1 MSMSSPT
8 CFHRRAIV
16 VLLCMAMACLGVSN
30 DTKIVTV
37 FNNGES
43 VGGIQVPLTFR
54 DVPTGK
60 HLAEYLS
67 TLLDVEGMYT
77 DETKTSSKAVAD
89 RVYTSTGKAVHS
101 FDDIVPNDSLYIVP
115 TGLLFVWPFIEF
127 GHRVALQSSQS
138 PTGKPIILESFNDS
152 PRVFLIHDFFTDKEA
167 DRLIERISEID
178 DDANKLKRST
188 VGHDDKGT
196 QSSVRTSENAF
207 DSTSPEAISLMKR
220 SFDLLNIGDYQE
232 SMADGLQLLR
242 YKQKQAY
249 IPHNDWFELNTTPDF
264 NWEPKAGGTNRFATV
279 FLYLSNVT
287 RGGQTVFPLANMP
300 PGVTHATPP
309 TDEEMELFEKG
320 SWEYRMVKQ
329 CYSKLA
335 SYPRKTASVLFYHQK
350 GTGDMDVRA
359 EHGGCPVLE
368 GTKWAANLWVW
379 NRDRNGPEGSALTVD
394 FVNTRD
400 HPVGLFWSD
409 SHMTDLKP
417 GQKINYNSFG
427 KHTWTFRDADG
438 NDLYTHTLNYKDG
451 PVQVIK
457 IPPTTNIDELSAPA
471 VPDEL

>member
-127 GHRVALQSSQS
+127 GHRVALQSTQS

-264 NWEPKAGGTNRFATV
+264 NWEPKAGGTNRYTFVILFATV

-329 CYSKLA
+329 CYSKYACYKLGAINDSSCRLA

-350 GTGDMDVRA
+350 GT
-359 EHGGCPVLE
+359 
-368 GTKWAANLWVW
+368 
-379 NRDRNGPEGSALTVD
+379 GSALTVD

-427 KHTWTFRDADG
+427 KHTWVR
-438 NDLYTHTLNYKDG
+438 
-451 PVQVIK
+451 
-457 IPPTTNIDELSAPA
+457 TNPA
-471 VPDEL
+471 ATRAW